1 MSQWGYCEVFHT
13 GWNQLFF
20 AKSFAFL
27 LLPVTADSGL
37 IRTLSYLFVCFSPMS
52 AFPGKAGHYACLS
65 LDHTLA
71 AWPPTSRQARIERCL
86 ISGAL
91 AEGASW
97 PHVEM
102 LQIWHIW
109 QYSRSA
115 LWLGHHRATRW
126 LPRPTKP
133 SLHLLKQV
141 NPLAKAS
148 TAAPV

>member
-1 MSQWGYCEVFHT
+1 MSQWGHCEVFHT

-20 AKSFAFL
+20 CQIICISALACHGWFWAYQ
-27 LLPVTADSGL
+27 DSV
-37 IRTLSYLFVCFSPMS
+37 LSLCLFFTNVGFSW
-52 AFPGKAGHYACLS
+52 KTGHYACVS

-71 AWPPTSRQARIERCL
+71 AWAHTSRQAQIEWCL

-97 PHVEM
+97 PHAVM
-102 LQIWHIW
+102 WQIWHVW

-126 LPRPTKP
+126 LPRPTKS

-148 TAAPV
+148 TTAPV